1 MLELCSCWVIH
12 EKNVR
17 YMIDSLQLRESS
29 QENVS
34 ELMKV
39 NLGLKQSLQ
48 SCQNELKDTQQLLEQ
63 ALRSCSMLA
72 GYRVCNVT
80 IIRTALACINL
91 MDRYVA
97 V

>member
-17 YMIDSLQLRESS
+17 YMIGSLQLRESS
-29 QENVS
+29 EEKMS
-34 ELMKV
+34 EWKQI
-39 NLGLKQSLQ
+39 NLGLRQSLQ

-72 GYRVCNVT
+72 GCRVCNVT

-97 V
+97 A